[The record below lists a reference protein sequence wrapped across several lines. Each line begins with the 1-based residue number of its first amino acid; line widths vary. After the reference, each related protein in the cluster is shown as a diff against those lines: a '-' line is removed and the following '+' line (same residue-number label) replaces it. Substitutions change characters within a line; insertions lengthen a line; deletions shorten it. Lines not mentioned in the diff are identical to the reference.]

1 MSSTPRQA
9 TYQQKLGAFS
19 LLDPSQT
26 PPPQFQRGMIFQRA
40 SKMKNT
46 GVATLGEISDFSQVA
61 AIQEMDEVVL
71 NQEFSQVII
80 SKAVFLLYFVFFT
93 GV

>member
-1 MSSTPRQA
+1 
-9 TYQQKLGAFS
+9 
-19 LLDPSQT
+19 
-26 PPPQFQRGMIFQRA
+26 
-40 SKMKNT
+40 MKNT

-80 SKAVFLLYFVFFT
+80 SKALFLLYFVFFT